1 MEATAKQESGDY
13 RAKVMRARLLDATL
27 SVILEEGWAGA
38 STIKICKKAQVSRGA
53 QTHHFPTKTSLFV
66 AAIEELARQSEAHIL
81 ESMAKIEGEDRTLEE
96 MLNLLWEAMLDDR
109 HLQTAMEAM
118 IAARTDPELR
128 PLIADLDA
136 RAVASMRSLAES
148 LNVPGESIARV
159 KDAVELSIYLFRS
172 LVVERGMHDDAKFK
186 GHLFEAWRDLVE
198 RAFRTNN

>member
-1 MEATAKQESGDY
+1 MPATAKQESGDY
-13 RAKVMRARLLDATL
+13 RAEVMRARLLDATL

-53 QTHHFPTKTSLFV
+53 QTHHFPTKTSLFM

-81 ESMAKIEGEDRTLEE
+81 ESMAKIEGEDRTLRE
-96 MLNLLWEAMLDDR
+96 MLNLLWETMLDDM

-136 RAVASMRSLAES
+136 RAVASMRSLAGS
-148 LNVPGESIARV
+148 LNVPGESIERV
-159 KDAVELSIYLFRS
+159 RDAVELSIYLFRS
-172 LVVERGMHDDAKFK
+172 LVVERGMHDDAKFE

-198 RAFRTNN
+198 RAFQTNN

>member
-1 MEATAKQESGDY
+1 MAATAKQESGDY
-13 RAKVMRARLLDATL
+13 RAEVMRARLLDATL

-38 STIKICKKAQVSRGA
+38 STTKICRKAQVSRGA
-53 QTHHFPTKTSLFV
+53 QTHHFPTKTSLFM

-81 ESMAKIEGEDRTLEE
+81 ESMAKIEGEDRTVTE
-96 MLNLLWEAMLDDR
+96 MLNLLWESMLDDR

-136 RAVASMRSLAES
+136 RAVASMRSLAAS
-148 LNVPGESIARV
+148 LNVPGESIERV
-159 KDAVELSIYLFRS
+159 QDTVELSIYLFRS
-172 LVVERGMHDDAKFK
+172 LVVERGMHNDAKFE
-186 GHLFEAWRDLVE
+186 GSLFEAWRDLVE